1 MNFEMM
7 NQWSVKAMAALPA
20 LKPGGVSMRVR
31 RRFLTVLALLGFA
44 LVAAGAA
51 HVNQSRAARVA
62 AGERAEM
69 TAQRWL
75 RGVTV
80 ELAPATGETWQQESG
95 RESLMILEAICP
107 TEVAQ

>member
-1 MNFEMM
+1 MTFEMM
-7 NQWSVKAMAALPA
+7 NQWTVKAMDALPTM
-20 LKPGGVSMRVR
+20 KPSGMSMRVR

-44 LVAAGAA
+44 LVAVGAA
-51 HVNQSRAARVA
+51 HVNQSRTARIAAS
-62 AGERAEM
+62 ERAEM

-80 ELAPATGETWQQESG
+80 ELAPAAGETWKQESG